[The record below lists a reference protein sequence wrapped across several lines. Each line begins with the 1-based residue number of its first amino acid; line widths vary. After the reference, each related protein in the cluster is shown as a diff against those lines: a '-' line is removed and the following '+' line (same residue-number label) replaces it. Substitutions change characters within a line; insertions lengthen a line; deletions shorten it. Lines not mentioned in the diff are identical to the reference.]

1 MDASEIAASKS
12 MGGSEGNIS
21 QCSVQSSK
29 TRKSAELVIEE
40 NGKNNDIHY
49 HISSCSKCN
58 IFYPFLLQNLV
69 RRKETGI
76 SFSALV
82 FSSKP
87 YLVYDGSDNKLRFGC
102 QVPEGSSFL

>member
-1 MDASEIAASKS
+1 MKNQDSDIASSALKRSRSEGSILDASEIAASKS

-49 HISSCSKCN
+49 HISSCSKYI
-58 IFYPFLLQNLV
+58 IFYLF
-69 RRKETGI
+69 
-76 SFSALV
+76 
-82 FSSKP
+82 
-87 YLVYDGSDNKLRFGC
+87 
-102 QVPEGSSFL
+102 